1 MSGATESLRR
11 PDKGGI
17 VRNKSPSTVQDYRKR
32 YAGWT
37 RRLSRLR
44 GEPVDIRYLI
54 DDLGRRAPTLKP
66 NSYYLYRAVLVQE
79 LEDAVEQG
87 DLTLDGAQALV
98 DRIKPAEGVV
108 IGSKAPPDRTSAGR
122 AKHIR
127 PEGISAIRTA
137 ASNRGTMTY
146 ENLAGLFEYGVKSG
160 ARPCELFGARLEGR
174 VLILTSAKVS
184 TENDRGLG
192 EDRTIELLDFDE
204 FDIEGLKRLLS
215 RLDAELGAVR
225 GNRTLLVRR
234 YGAAWRE
241 LRKEET
247 WAATITLRTTRSQ
260 FRATM
265 KRAGLSNG
273 EIAAALGQG
282 SAETGPSHYGSA
294 NKGWRPVRGERP
306 IAVPEATVKQVRVGA
321 RTKAKLARGQ
331 PTSLTEFR
339 SARRPP
345 GPQ

>member
-1 MSGATESLRR
+1 MSGAAKGLRY

-17 VRNKSPSTVQDYRKR
+17 VRNKSPGTEQDYRKR

-44 GEPVDIRYLI
+44 EEPVDLRDLV
-54 DDLGRRAPTLKP
+54 DDLCRRAPTLKRA
-66 NSYYLYRAVLVQE
+66 SFYLYRAVLVQE

-87 DLTLDGAQALV
+87 DLTLDAAQTLV
-98 DRIKPAEGVV
+98 NQIKPAEGVV

-122 AKHIR
+122 AKHIK
-127 PEGISAIRTA
+127 PEGVAAIRTA
-137 ASNRGTMTY
+137 ASNRGTNTY
-146 ENLAGLFEYGVKSG
+146 KNLAGLFEYGVKSG

-174 VLILTSAKVS
+174 TLIITSAKVS
-184 TENDRGLG
+184 TDNDRGLG
-192 EDRTIELLDFDE
+192 EERKIELLDFDE
-204 FDIEGLKRLLS
+204 FDLEGLKQLLS
-215 RLDAELGAVR
+215 RLDAELAAVR

-294 NKGWRPVRGERP
+294 NKGWRPIRGERP

-331 PTSLTEFR
+331 PTSLTELR
-339 SARRPP
+339 SARRRP

>member
-1 MSGATESLRR
+1 
-11 PDKGGI
+11 
-17 VRNKSPSTVQDYRKR
+17 
-32 YAGWT
+32 
-37 RRLSRLR
+37 LR
-44 GEPVDIRYLI
+44 GEPVDIRDLI
-54 DDLGRRAPTLKP
+54 DDLSRRAPILKP
-66 NSYYLYRAVLVQE
+66 NSYYLYRATLVQE

-87 DLTLDGAQALV
+87 DLILDEAQTLV
-98 DRIKPAEGVV
+98 DRIKPAEGAV

-122 AKHIR
+122 VKHIR
-127 PEGISAIRTA
+127 PEGIAAIRTA
-137 ASNRGTMTY
+137 ASNRGTITY
-146 ENLAGLFEYGVKSG
+146 ENLAGLFEFGVKSG
-160 ARPCELFGARLEGR
+160 TRPCELFGARLEGR
-174 VLILTSAKVS
+174 TLIITSAKVS

-192 EDRTIELLDFDE
+192 EDRKIELLDFDE

-215 RLDAELGAVR
+215 RLDVELAAVQ

-241 LRKEET
+241 LRKEEP
-247 WAATITLRTTRSQ
+247 WAAKITLRTTRSQ

-339 SARRPP
+339 STRRPP